1 MRQQKGGVMK
11 FKNLLVKITTEHDKH
26 FGYHFSFSS
35 GLNIIRGDN
44 SSGKSTF
51 VNSLIYALG
60 MEEIIGAKGPTAL
73 PYALK
78 DKFEYDGIEIS
89 VFESAIYLEIEN
101 DENRII
107 TLKRYIKSKDTDT
120 KLIQI
125 IEGPYLSKK
134 DSQNSYKNH
143 FTFVH
148 DPGSAQDP
156 ERGFYAYL
164 EHFMKLSLPEISDNK
179 GKGAKLYLQS
189 VFSALIIEQKRGWTD
204 YIANIPYYGISG
216 MREKVASFLLD
227 LDTFRNNKRLSELLT
242 SRDRLFAQWS
252 SNITDMKLTTE
263 YKGIAFSGIPK
274 NPVNDFDSTLVNIGE
289 WDKSEIKNIRKVK
302 EELISQWN
310 EINNKPVEDDSLP
323 NESTADILILQNN
336 IDELLIALSMCSSQI
351 KISESQLIQ
360 YKENL
365 IDIEKDLK
373 ANKLTSK
380 IIKFGAQQSNLSIA
394 KGKCHTCMQ
403 PVDDILMPPDSLSMP
418 MTIDENIVHLE
429 NQKNMIKSI
438 SAGLEKEIMANKE
451 QLITITRKITEQK
464 QMLISLKRD
473 MKSTNQIKEADIRKK
488 IIIENRVSEL
498 EHAENE
504 VEKLVSNFNELSE
517 RYKKIQKEIAQLST
531 YTLSFSDKKK
541 VDFLE
546 KTFKELAQSFGYR
559 SANINEVKIEPS
571 TLLPYLMGIEL
582 RENIDT
588 PTERKRNTADI
599 KSDSSASDF
608 VRLIWSYLISIY
620 ITSDTYNGNH
630 PRFII
635 FDEPAQHSMGVKSMN
650 KLLMAL
656 SSTLNL
662 QSIVSASFDESDENY
677 KESTEGLTA
686 FNVDILPRKLIGP
699 L

>member
-1 MRQQKGGVMK
+1 M
-11 FKNLLVKITTEHDKH
+11 
-26 FGYHFSFSS
+26 
-35 GLNIIRGDN
+35 
-44 SSGKSTF
+44 
-51 VNSLIYALG
+51 
-60 MEEIIGAKGPTAL
+60 
-73 PYALK
+73 
-78 DKFEYDGIEIS
+78 
-89 VFESAIYLEIEN
+89 
-101 DENRII
+101 
-107 TLKRYIKSKDTDT
+107 
-120 KLIQI
+120 
-125 IEGPYLSKK
+125 
-134 DSQNSYKNH
+134 
-143 FTFVH
+143 
-148 DPGSAQDP
+148 
-156 ERGFYAYL
+156 
-164 EHFMKLSLPEISDNK
+164 
-179 GKGAKLYLQS
+179 
-189 VFSALIIEQKRGWTD
+189 
-204 YIANIPYYGISG
+204 
-216 MREKVASFLLD
+216 
-227 LDTFRNNKRLSELLT
+227 
-242 SRDRLFAQWS
+242 
-252 SNITDMKLTTE
+252 
-263 YKGIAFSGIPK
+263 
-274 NPVNDFDSTLVNIGE
+274 
-289 WDKSEIKNIRKVK
+289 
-302 EELISQWN
+302 
-310 EINNKPVEDDSLP
+310 
-323 NESTADILILQNN
+323 QNN

-464 QMLISLKRD
+464 QILISLKRD

-504 VEKLVSNFNELSE
+504 VGKLVSNFNKLSE

-620 ITSDTYNGNH
+620 KHQIHIMETIQDLLS
-630 PRFII
+630 
-635 FDEPAQHSMGVKSMN
+635 SMN
-650 KLLMAL
+650 LR
-656 SSTLNL
+656 N
-662 QSIVSASFDESDENY
+662 
-677 KESTEGLTA
+677 
-686 FNVDILPRKLIGP
+686 ILWA
-699 L
+699 

>member
-1 MRQQKGGVMK
+1 MLQPKGGAMK
-11 FKNLLVKITTEHDKH
+11 FRELLVKITTENDTA
-26 FGYHFSFSS
+26 FGYRFTFSS

-51 VNSLIYALG
+51 VNSLLYALG
-60 MEEIIGAKGPTAL
+60 MEEIIGAKGPVAL

-78 DKFEYDGIEIS
+78 DKFEYNGVDIS
-89 VFESAIYLEIEN
+89 IFESAIYLELEN
-101 DENRII
+101 DENKKI

-120 KLIQI
+120 KLIKI
-125 IEGPYLSKK
+125 IDGPYLSNK
-134 DSQNSYKNH
+134 DNQATYPNH
-143 FTFVH
+143 FTFLH
-148 DPGSAQDP
+148 DAGSAQDP
-156 ERGFYAYL
+156 ERGFHAYL
-164 EHFMKLSLPEISDNK
+164 ERFMGLTLPEISDNK

-189 VFSALIIEQKRGWTD
+189 IFSALIIEQKRGWTD

-242 SRDRLFAQWS
+242 SRDNILSQWS
-252 SNITDMKLTTE
+252 SNVTDMKLTTD
-263 YKGIAFSGIPK
+263 YKGVTFNGIPK
-274 NPVNDFDSTLVNIGE
+274 NPVNDFDTTLVNIGE
-289 WDKSEIKNIRKVK
+289 WDGTEINSLDKVK
-302 EELISQWN
+302 TDLISQWDD
-310 EINNKPVEDDSLP
+310 INKKPLEPDSP
-323 NESTADILILQNN
+323 PSEAAADILALQNN
-336 IDELLIALSMCSSQI
+336 IDELLIALSMCGSQI

-360 YKENL
+360 YKEN
-365 IDIEKDLK
+365 IIEVEKDLK

-418 MTIDENIVHLE
+418 MTIDENITHLE
-429 NQKNMIKSI
+429 NQRNMIKSI
-438 SAGLEKEIMANKE
+438 SAGLEKEIIINKE
-451 QLITITRKITEQK
+451 QLISITRKITEKK
-464 QMLISLKRD
+464 QILISLKRD
-473 MKSTNQIKEADIRKK
+473 IKSTNQIKEADIRKK
-488 IIIENRVSEL
+488 LLIENRISEL
-498 EHAENE
+498 ERVEND
-504 VEKLVSNFNELSE
+504 VKKIISNFVTLSNS
-517 RYKKIQKEIAQLST
+517 YKKVQLEISKLSA
-531 YTLSFSDKKK
+531 YTLSNSDKNK

-546 KTFKELAQSFGYR
+546 KTFKDLAQSFGYR

-620 ITSDTYNGNH
+620 KTSDLYHGNH

-677 KESTEGLTA
+677 KESTNGLTE
-686 FNVDILPRKLIGP
+686 FNVVVLPRKLIGS

>member
-1 MRQQKGGVMK
+1 
-11 FKNLLVKITTEHDKH
+11 
-26 FGYHFSFSS
+26 
-35 GLNIIRGDN
+35 
-44 SSGKSTF
+44 
-51 VNSLIYALG
+51 
-60 MEEIIGAKGPTAL
+60 
-73 PYALK
+73 
-78 DKFEYDGIEIS
+78 
-89 VFESAIYLEIEN
+89 
-101 DENRII
+101 
-107 TLKRYIKSKDTDT
+107 
-120 KLIQI
+120 
-125 IEGPYLSKK
+125 
-134 DSQNSYKNH
+134 
-143 FTFVH
+143 
-148 DPGSAQDP
+148 
-156 ERGFYAYL
+156 
-164 EHFMKLSLPEISDNK
+164 MKLSLPEISDNK

-289 WDKSEIKNIRKVK
+289 WDKSEIKDIRKVK
-302 EELISQWN
+302 EELLSQWN
-310 EINNKPVEDDSLP
+310 EINKKPVEDDSLP
-323 NESTADILILQNN
+323 NESAADILILQNN

-351 KISESQLIQ
+351 KISESQHIQ

-504 VEKLVSNFNELSE
+504 VEKLVSNFNKLSE
-517 RYKKIQKEIAQLST
+517 RYKEIQKEIAQLST

-620 ITSDTYNGNH
+620 KTSDTYNGNH

>member
-1 MRQQKGGVMK
+1 MK
-11 FKNLLVKITTEHDKH
+11 FKELLVKITTENDTF
-26 FGYHFSFSS
+26 FGYRFTFSS

-60 MEEIIGAKGPTAL
+60 MEEIIGAKGPAVL

-78 DKFEYDGIEIS
+78 DKFEHNGIDIPI
-89 VFESAIYLEIEN
+89 FESAIYLELEN
-101 DENRII
+101 EENKTI
-107 TLKRYIKSKDTDT
+107 TLKRYIKSKDTDA

-125 IEGPYLSKK
+125 IDGPYLSNKENQVQYP
-134 DSQNSYKNH
+134 SH

-156 ERGFYAYL
+156 ERGFHAYL
-164 EHFMKLSLPEISDNK
+164 ERFMRLTLPEISDNK

-189 VFSALIIEQKRGWTD
+189 IFSALIIEQKRGWTD

-242 SRDRLFAQWS
+242 SRDKLLSQWS

-263 YKGIAFSGIPK
+263 YKGIAFNGIPK

-289 WDKSEIKNIRKVK
+289 WNETEIKRLDKVK
-302 EELISQWN
+302 AELISQWDD
-310 EINNKPVEDDSLP
+310 INNKPLEPASSP
-323 NESTADILILQNN
+323 SEATTEILALQDN
-336 IDELLIALSMCSSQI
+336 IDELLISLSMCSSQI

-360 YKENL
+360 YKESS
-365 IDIEKDLK
+365 IEIEKDLK

-380 IIKFGAQQSNLSIA
+380 IINFGAQQSNLSIA

-418 MTIDENIVHLE
+418 MTIDENITHLE
-429 NQKNMIKSI
+429 NQRNMIKSI
-438 SAGLEKEIMANKE
+438 SAGLEKEIMTNKE
-451 QLITITRKITEQK
+451 QLISITRKITAQK
-464 QMLISLKRD
+464 QILISLKRD
-473 MKSTNQIKEADIRKK
+473 MKSTNQVKEADIRKK
-488 IIIENRVSEL
+488 LLIENRMSEL
-498 EHAENE
+498 ERVEGD
-504 VEKLVSNFNELSE
+504 VEKIVGNFVQLSNN
-517 RYKKIQKEIAQLST
+517 YKKIQLEISKLST
-531 YTLSFSDKKK
+531 YTLSISDKNK

-559 SANINEVKIEPS
+559 SANINEVRIEPS

-588 PTERKRNTADI
+588 PTEQKRNTADI

-620 ITSDTYNGNH
+620 KTSELYNGNH

-650 KLLMAL
+650 KLLIAL

-677 KESTEGLTA
+677 KESTDGLTA
-686 FNVDILPRKLIGP
+686 FNVDVLPRKLIGP